1 MAEMAELELEEFLE
15 GQRIAHLVTLRADGS
30 PHVAPVWYECVDGIF
45 LIWTGRQT
53 RKFKNLAGD
62 ARAALSIASEDQPY
76 RYVSVEGDVTVSD
89 DDVWDV
95 GYSMA
100 SRYLGVEGA
109 AEFLE
114 EYYVEGQSVVLRL
127 TPRRIMSWTEDD
139 AEA

>member
-15 GQRIAHLVTLRADGS
+15 GQRIAHLVTLRPDGS

-62 ARAALSIASEDQPY
+62 VRAALSIASEDQPY

-109 AEFLE
+109 VEFLE